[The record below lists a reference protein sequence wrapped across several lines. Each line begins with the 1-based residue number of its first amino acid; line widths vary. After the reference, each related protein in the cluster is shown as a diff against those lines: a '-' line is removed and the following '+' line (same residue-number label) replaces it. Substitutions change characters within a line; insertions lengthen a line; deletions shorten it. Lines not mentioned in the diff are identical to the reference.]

1 MAEEH
6 VHGRPISWILVAV
19 MIAGFIVGG
28 LGLVL
33 GPNWVLFWVGI
44 GVVIVSGLASLATG
58 IMDDYTT

>member
-19 MIAGFIVGG
+19 MIAGFIAGG